1 MLAWLDSDREVAGQK
16 YEQIRQKLI
25 KMFIGRGCPDPEELA
40 SETLSRVTRKIQDIA
55 DTYEGD
61 PMFYCYKVAYLVYL
75 ESIRKRPQPLP
86 MPPPDSS
93 EQVEREYDCLERC
106 MSRLQPGDRELVLQ
120 YYQQDKRAKI
130 DHRKELADKMGIA
143 LNALRIRAHRIRLN
157 LRRCMLECLE
167 EER

>member
-1 MLAWLDSDREVAGQK
+1 MLTWLDADREVAGK
-16 YEQIRQKLI
+16 KHEQIRHKLI

-40 SETLSRVTRKIQDIA
+40 AETLSRVTRKVQDIA

-61 PMFYCYKVAYLVYL
+61 PLHYCYKVGYLVYL

-86 MPPPDSS
+86 MPPPDPP
-93 EQVEREYDCLERC
+93 EQVEREYDCLEQC
-106 MSRLQPGDRELVLQ
+106 MKRLQPGDRDLVLQ

-130 DHRKELADKMGIA
+130 DHRKELADRLGIA

-157 LRRCMLECLE
+157 LRRCMLECIE
-167 EER
+167 QER